1 MEKFEAERVAV
12 MQKAENLILQ
22 SKIAVVDS
30 AKRELFSGFKPIGL
44 VLGVVIGIDSHKS
57 GR

>member
-1 MEKFEAERVAV
+1 

-30 AKRELFSGFKPIGL
+30 AKHELFSGFKPIGL

-57 GR
+57 GRRLEER